1 MNFPALNAEYVSR
14 PDVVSAFRRTR
25 RGPAEAGHYILKR
38 TGIAVTRVAAWL
50 LVLLSL
56 TGIWSVPAN
65 AQALR
70 QAAPAAD
77 AQLYDLQRDEQRGGH
92 TLARHIGRTDEQL
105 AQRLRNEPNISA
117 ASTWTDEL
125 TARRAI
131 GQAVRENEARIQAW
145 ASRQGSRPNLVL
157 NYVQRTGP
165 PLGRSLRR
173 GQRVSAPCDRALVV
187 LRWQDRERRWIVL
200 TSYAETRR

>member
-1 MNFPALNAEYVSR
+1 MKAELVNVAKGSAQ
-14 PDVVSAFRRTR
+14 PVSATSV
-25 RGPAEAGHYILKR
+25 IS
-38 TGIAVTRVAAWL
+38 AVARCVRSVRIGSAVSVAWL
-50 LVLLSL
+50 LAVLTLV
-56 TGIWSVPAN
+56 GAWGVPAR

-70 QAAPAAD
+70 QAAPAAAD
-77 AQLYDLQRDEQRGGH
+77 AQPYDLQRDEQRGGH

-131 GQAVRENEARIQAW
+131 GQAVHENEVRIQAW

-187 LRWQDRERRWIVL
+187 LRWQDRDRRWIVL
-200 TSYAETRR
+200 TSYPETRR